1 MNKVILTT
9 ILATA
14 TLWAVNATVKY
25 ENVKVKIGDEVK
37 TYKRGATFEVEY
49 NQKVCLLSKGFGL
62 VMIDEYGQI
71 DEDKP
76 CGTVKKSVDVVPE
89 TTISVVL
96 HGVTRKI
103 GDTRRAG
110 ANIRT
115 DAMLGKME
123 KELVIDKNA
132 TEIIIE
138 NKTWGPL
145 PITLTVVDKEGKEQS
160 KKVNKNNA
168 LTTRFSLSNKLFQN
182 GDKFV
187 VTNKNGDRLAEITV
201 KFKK

>member
-49 NQKVCLLSKGFGL
+49 NQEVCLLSKGFGL

-71 DEDKP
+71 DEDNL
-76 CGTVKKSVDVVPE
+76 CATVKKSVDVVPE

-96 HGVTRKI
+96 HGVTRTI

-115 DAMLGKME
+115 DATLGKIE
-123 KELVIDKNA
+123 KELMIDKNT

-145 PITLTVVDKEGKEQS
+145 PITLTVMDKNGKERA
-160 KKVNKNNA
+160 KK
-168 LTTRFSLSNKLFQN
+168 SNKSNSLLTHFAISNQLFQE